1 MYKKKLGNFV
11 MCEKVGNLMAIADDN
26 LNIILLQNSNWS
38 EISGLINCSE
48 TLPKL
53 WNIFM
58 YSK

>member
-1 MYKKKLGNFV
+1 